1 MAFNIKARGAS
12 ETGTIELKAGDGSP
26 LNDDAGNVLSVTV
39 HSPAS
44 KQWEAAQAAMNR
56 KRAERLRKN
65 GGKLEAALDNAKADQ
80 VTFLT
85 AITIRFNGDIEHPDA
100 ENSGDLARAI
110 YEDDT
115 LGFIRDHV
123 FAESGDWASFTG
135 GSAKS

>member
-65 GGKLEAALDNAKADQ
+65 GGKLEAALDNAKAHHAVDCEQ
-80 VTFLT
+80 AFCS
-85 AITIRFNGDIEHPDA
+85 ANGGILVYGRAQEPRSRRIVEHGAPDLHRHD
-100 ENSGDLARAI
+100 GI
-110 YEDDT
+110 
-115 LGFIRDHV
+115 G
-123 FAESGDWASFTG
+123 
-135 GSAKS
+135 